1 MVGKIHIMGIV
12 NLTPD
17 SFYAGSRVQADVAL
31 DRIQSMLEE
40 GADVVD
46 LGACSTRPGSPQP
59 SLEEEWQRLKPVL
72 TEMAR
77 KNATPCTQTALSVL
91 GPAQNATPCT
101 QTASSVLGPAKNATP
116 CTQTA
121 LSVLGPA
128 KNATPCTQTASSV
141 LAPAISIDTY
151 RAQIVE
157 RVYDTIGPFFVND
170 ISAGQMDAEM
180 LETVGRLGLPYVAMH
195 MRGTPE
201 TMQSLTDYEDVT
213 RAVIDYFK
221 EFTVKAEEAGIKEWI
236 LDPGFG
242 FSKTLPQNYELL
254 ERLDE
259 VVKAF
264 PEREMLVGVSRKS
277 MIYKKLGI
285 TPDEAMPATQVVQF
299 AALEKGATWLR
310 VHDVAAAVNT
320 ARLYSTIYTSSP
332 GAAK

>member
-1 MVGKIHIMGIV
+1 MVDKIHIMGIV

-31 DRIQSMLEE
+31 DRMRSMLEE
-40 GADVVD
+40 GADVID

-59 SLEEEWQRLKPVL
+59 SLHEEWSRLEPVL
-72 TEMAR
+72 HQL
-77 KNATPCTQTALSVL
+77 NNLS
-91 GPAQNATPCT
+91 
-101 QTASSVLGPAKNATP
+101 
-116 CTQTA
+116 
-121 LSVLGPA
+121 
-128 KNATPCTQTASSV
+128 
-141 LAPAISIDTY
+141 ISIDTY
-151 RAQIVE
+151 RSEIV
-157 RVYDTIGPFFVND
+157 RRAYDIIGSFMVND
-170 ISAGQMDAEM
+170 VSGGELDPMM
-180 LETVGRLGLPYVAMH
+180 LRTVGELGLPYVAMCPSCAS
-195 MRGTPE
+195 TE
-201 TMQSLTDYEDVT
+201 E
-213 RAVIDYFK
+213 VIDWFR
-221 EFTVKAEEAGIKEWI
+221 EFSVKAQDNGIEEWI

-242 FSKTLPQNYELL
+242 FGKTVDQNYELL

-310 VHDVAAAVNT
+310 VHDVAAAMHT

>member
-1 MVGKIHIMGIV
+1 MIGNIHIMGIV

-46 LGACSTRPGSPQP
+46 LGACSTRPGAPQP

-72 TEMAR
+72 TEMVR
-77 KNATPCTQTALSVL
+77 KTN
-91 GPAQNATPCT
+91 
-101 QTASSVLGPAKNATP
+101 TP

-128 KNATPCTQTASSV
+128 KIATPCTQTALSV
-141 LAPAISIDTY
+141 LGPPVSIDTY
-151 RAQIVE
+151 RSEIV
-157 RVYDTIGPFFVND
+157 RRAYDILGPFMVND
-170 ISAGQMDAEM
+170 VGGGELDPMM
-180 LETVGRLGLPYVAMH
+180 LKTVGELGLPYVAMCPACA
-195 MRGTPE
+195 TTE
-201 TMQSLTDYEDVT
+201 E
-213 RAVIDYFK
+213 VIAWFK
-221 EFTVKAEEAGIKEWI
+221 DFTVKAQDNGIEEWI

-242 FSKTLPQNYELL
+242 FGKTVDQNYEVL
-254 ERLDE
+254 EGLDRI
-259 VVKAF
+259 VSAF
-264 PEREMLVGVSRKS
+264 PQPVMAAVSRKS

-285 TPDEAMPATQVVQF
+285 GPEEAMPATQVVQF

-310 VHDVAAAVNT
+310 VHDVVPAVHT
-320 ARLYSTIYTSSP
+320 ARLYSTMYTSSP

>member
-91 GPAQNATPCT
+91 GPA
-101 QTASSVLGPAKNATP
+101 
-116 CTQTA
+116 
-121 LSVLGPA
+121 

-141 LAPAISIDTY
+141 LAPAISVDTY
-151 RAQIVE
+151 RSEIVK

-170 ISAGQMDAEM
+170 ISAGQMDAKM

>member
-1 MVGKIHIMGIV
+1 MVGHIHIMGIV

-72 TEMAR
+72 TEMVR
-77 KNATPCTQTALSVL
+77 KTN
-91 GPAQNATPCT
+91 
-101 QTASSVLGPAKNATP
+101 TP

-128 KNATPCTQTASSV
+128 KIATPCTQTALSV
-141 LAPAISIDTY
+141 LGPPVSIDTY
-151 RAQIVE
+151 RSEIV
-157 RVYDTIGPFFVND
+157 RRAYDILGPFMVND
-170 ISAGQMDAEM
+170 VGGGELDPMM
-180 LETVGRLGLPYVAMH
+180 LKTVGELGLPYVAMCPACA
-195 MRGTPE
+195 TTE
-201 TMQSLTDYEDVT
+201 E
-213 RAVIDYFK
+213 VIAWFK
-221 EFTVKAEEAGIKEWI
+221 DFTVKAQDNGIEEWI

-242 FSKTLPQNYELL
+242 FGKTVDQNYEVL
-254 ERLDE
+254 EGLDRI
-259 VVKAF
+259 VSAF
-264 PEREMLVGVSRKS
+264 PQPVMAAVSRKS

-285 TPDEAMPATQVVQF
+285 GPEEAMPATQVVQF

-310 VHDVAAAVNT
+310 VHDVAPAVHT
-320 ARLYSTIYTSSP
+320 ARLYSTMYTSSP

>member
-1 MVGKIHIMGIV
+1 MVGNIHIMGIV

-17 SFYAGSRVQADVAL
+17 SFYAGSRAGADDAL
-31 DRIQSMLEE
+31 ARIRAMFKE

-46 LGACSTRPGSPQP
+46 LGACSTRPGAPQP
-59 SLEEEWQRLKPVL
+59 SLEEEWRRLEPVL
-72 TEMAR
+72 TEMTR
-77 KNATPCTQTALSVL
+77 KNATPCTQAAL
-91 GPAQNATPCT
+91 
-101 QTASSVLGPAKNATP
+101 SVLGPAKNATP

-121 LSVLGPA
+121 LSVL
-128 KNATPCTQTASSV
+128 
-141 LAPAISIDTY
+141 APAISIDTY
-151 RAQIVE
+151 RAEIVQ
-157 RVYDTIGPFFVND
+157 RVYDSIGPFMVND
-170 ISAGQMDAEM
+170 ISAGQMDEKM

-221 EFTVKAEEAGIKEWI
+221 EFTVKAQEAGIKEWI

-299 AALEKGATWLR
+299 AALEKGVTWLR
-310 VHDVAAAVNT
+310 VHDVAAAVHT